1 MWQVAGGDGAAL
13 GKVYDRHGPLLLA
26 VGQRILGSRNEAE
39 DVLHDVLLEVWRK
52 AADYNRARGTVRS
65 WLAMRMR
72 CRCLDRQRSAASSK
86 SSVLGSTGARR
97 RQSATKD
104 DPSRAPDLKLARE
117 MLRSLS
123 DKHRTVLELSFF
135 EGLTSSEI
143 AARIGAPIGTVK
155 SRTAA
160 GLAKLRD
167 AMQTSAVWG
176 GQP

>member
-1 MWQVAGGDGAAL
+1 
-13 GKVYDRHGPLLLA
+13 
-26 VGQRILGSRNEAE
+26 
-39 DVLHDVLLEVWRK
+39 
-52 AADYNRARGTVRS
+52 
-65 WLAMRMR
+65 
-72 CRCLDRQRSAASSK
+72 
-86 SSVLGSTGARR
+86 
-97 RQSATKD
+97 
-104 DPSRAPDLKLARE
+104 
-117 MLRSLS
+117 LRSLS